1 MSWNNLHPGLV
12 MILFGIII
20 LALPEKCRKYLTLAG
35 SVCAF
40 CVFWMMDSHSTLPYK
55 VTDNLTLQLID
66 TNGVSMVFLMVFVTI
81 GVINAIYSMD
91 LQNKWEAGITCIYAG
106 SNMGIVLAGDLISF
120 IVFWEISAFA
130 STYIIYARHCRR
142 SSRAAFRYV
151 LVHAFGGN
159 MLLAGILVQI
169 FHNGVGLAN
178 LSGNMHG
185 AAFWLILIGIGV
197 NAAIPPFNGWIAD
210 AYPEATI
217 PGTVYLG
224 SYTTKAAIY
233 ALITF
238 FSGTHMLI
246 YVGAFM
252 AIFAACMALLEND
265 IRRLLSYHIVS
276 QLGMMVASLGVG
288 SEIGV
293 DGASAHAVTNIF
305 FKGVLLMC
313 AGSIMKA
320 TGTCKITELGGL
332 RKKMPITAFCFLI
345 SSMAIAGFP
354 FLSGFASKAL
364 IMESL
369 HEYGEGFPAIMIT
382 IAGVGT
388 LLSITLKINYFVFFG
403 KCDRQVK
410 VQNATNSMTTAVVI
424 GTIMSIVIGMKPEL
438 LYQQLTYKTMVDPFS
453 IPHIMEYVAII
464 AGGAIPF
471 FFMLSI
477 MKPHDEIS
485 MDFDW
490 FYRRPLVKI
499 IEALSKGLYRVFG
512 WFDRHVLHGV
522 QFFGTGLGNPYLWTE
537 KSGNLKNKSMSFE
550 NEDRLI
556 GDVIQVIVALFAV
569 MILISIYVIKM

>member
-40 CVFWMMDSHSTLPYK
+40 CVFWMLDSHSTLPFK

-66 TNGVSMVFLMVFVTI
+66 TNGVSMVFLMVFVSI
-81 GVINAIYSMD
+81 GVINAIYAVD

-169 FHNGVGLAN
+169 FHNGIGLAN

-185 AAFWLILIGIGV
+185 AAFWLILIGVGV

-388 LLSITLKINYFVFFG
+388 LLSITLKINYFVFF
-403 KCDRQVK
+403 
-410 VQNATNSMTTAVVI
+410 
-424 GTIMSIVIGMKPEL
+424 
-438 LYQQLTYKTMVDPFS
+438 
-453 IPHIMEYVAII
+453 
-464 AGGAIPF
+464 
-471 FFMLSI
+471 
-477 MKPHDEIS
+477 
-485 MDFDW
+485 
-490 FYRRPLVKI
+490 
-499 IEALSKGLYRVFG
+499 
-512 WFDRHVLHGV
+512 
-522 QFFGTGLGNPYLWTE
+522 
-537 KSGNLKNKSMSFE
+537 
-550 NEDRLI
+550 
-556 GDVIQVIVALFAV
+556 
-569 MILISIYVIKM
+569 

>member
-1 MSWNNLHPGLV
+1 MSLNNLHPGLI
-12 MILFGIII
+12 MMAFGFVI
-20 LALPEKCRKYLTLAG
+20 LALPEKFRKGLMIIAA
-35 SVCAF
+35 VCSAAA
-40 CVFWMMDSHSTLPYK
+40 FWMMDNSSILLYHL
-55 VTDNLTLQLID
+55 TDNITLKLID
-66 TNGVSMVFLMVFVTI
+66 PDGVSMVFLMVFTTI
-81 GVINAIYSMD
+81 AVINSIYAMD
-91 LQNKWEAGITCIYAG
+91 LHNKWEAGVTCLYVG
-106 SNMGIVLAGDLISF
+106 SNMGVVLAGDLISF

-130 STYIIYARHCRR
+130 STYIIYARHCRK
-142 SSRAAFRYV
+142 SSRAAFRYI

-159 MLLAGILVQI
+159 MLLAGIILQICHSGIDLDKLV
-169 FHNGVGLAN
+169 L
-178 LSGNMHG
+178 NMNSPE
-185 AAFWLILIGIGV
+185 FWLILIGVGV

-210 AYPEATI
+210 AYPEATTA
-217 PGTVYLG
+217 GTVYLG

-238 FSGTHMLI
+238 FAGTHMLI

-288 SEIGV
+288 SEIGI

-313 AGSIMKA
+313 AGSILKA

-332 RKKMPITAFCFLI
+332 GKKMPITATCFLV

-403 KCDRQVK
+403 RCNRNVK
-410 VQNATNSMTTAVVI
+410 VQNATNSMTLAIVL
-424 GTIMSIVIGMKPEL
+424 GTIVSIIIGFKPEL
-438 LYQQLTYKTMVDPFS
+438 LYEQLTFRTMVDPFTL
-453 IPHIMEYVAII
+453 PHIMEYVAII
-464 AGGAIPF
+464 IGGAIPF
-471 FFMLSI
+471 FITLRI

-485 MDFDW
+485 IDFDW
-490 FYRRPLVKI
+490 FYRRPLVK
-499 IEALSKGLYRVFG
+499 LVHGMSVVLYRIFC
-512 WFDRHVLHGV
+512 WFDRNILFGV
-522 QFFGTGLGNPYLWTE
+522 QHVGTRLGNPYLWT
-537 KSGNLKNKSMSFE
+537 KNSGSVRIRSMSLE
-550 NEDRLI
+550 NEDHLI
-556 GDVIQVIVALFAV
+556 GDVIQVIVAVFAV
-569 MILISIYVIKM
+569 MLIAAVCVVHA

>member
-12 MILFGIII
+12 MILFGFII

-35 SVCAF
+35 AVCAF
-40 CVFWMMDSHSTLPYK
+40 CSFWMMDSHSTLPYK

-81 GVINAIYSMD
+81 GVINAIYAMD

-106 SNMGIVLAGDLISF
+106 SNMGIVLAGDLLSF

-169 FHNGVGLAN
+169 FHNGIGLAN

-185 AAFWLILIGIGV
+185 AAFWLILIGVGV

-382 IAGVGT
+382 IAG
-388 LLSITLKINYFVFFG
+388 
-403 KCDRQVK
+403 
-410 VQNATNSMTTAVVI
+410 
-424 GTIMSIVIGMKPEL
+424 
-438 LYQQLTYKTMVDPFS
+438 
-453 IPHIMEYVAII
+453 
-464 AGGAIPF
+464 GAIPF
-471 FFMLSI
+471 FIMLSI

-499 IEALSKGLYRVFG
+499 VEALSKGLYRVFG
-512 WFDRHVLHGV
+512 WVDRHVLHGV

-537 KSGNLKNKSMSFE
+537 KSGNLKIKSMSFE

-569 MILISIYVIKM
+569 MMLISIYVIKM